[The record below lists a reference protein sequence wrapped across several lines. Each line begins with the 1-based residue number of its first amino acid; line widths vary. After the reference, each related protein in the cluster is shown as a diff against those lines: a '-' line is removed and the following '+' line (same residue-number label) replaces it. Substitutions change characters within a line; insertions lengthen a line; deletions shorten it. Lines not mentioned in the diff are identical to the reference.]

1 MPWVNVGTDEEF
13 TESMSRIVE
22 PRKDLRIGVFKS
34 DGKYYAY
41 EDICVHQGGPA
52 CEGDLFS
59 DVEWEKVSSPPAA
72 TENNGD
78 GSSEGIRE
86 FPSKENFNFACPWHG
101 VEYDIKTGI
110 SRVSKKMKLRSY
122 KVVEK
127 NGIVKILI

>member
-1 MPWVNVGTDEEF
+1 MPWVNIGTDEEF
-13 TESMSRIVE
+13 TKSTSRIVE

-52 CEGDLFS
+52 CEGDLFP
-59 DVEWEKVSSPPAA
+59 DVEWEKTSAV
-72 TENNGD
+72 GD
-78 GSSEGIRE
+78 GDGESDGVRE
-86 FPSKENFNFACPWHG
+86 FSSKENFNFACPWHG

-110 SRVSKKMKLRSY
+110 SKVSKKMKLRTF

-127 NGIVKILI
+127 GGIVKILI